1 MLALVPAFLLGECIA
16 RLWVRKGLPFTLIPS
31 TGWDKDSEG
40 RGPCTLRRDMCWQ
53 PACWAELFKSR
64 GQQPI
69 GPSYIEQKYCRYRKT
84 EVQYIRHIIIA
95 IPSLSGS
102 LSLDRILARLEPL
115 LSKVRAS
122 R

>member
-1 MLALVPAFLLGECIA
+1 
-16 RLWVRKGLPFTLIPS
+16 
-31 TGWDKDSEG
+31 
-40 RGPCTLRRDMCWQ
+40 MCWQ

-69 GPSYIEQKYCRYRKT
+69 GPSYIEQKYCRYRKI

-122 R
+122 M